1 MNLMHMWDQAL
12 MSVLPDYYNTD
23 ATPQTVYRI
32 KRDIV
37 RIMRGQGVEISD
49 MDEHRIKIQFSEA
62 EVNMVIPPHLLT
74 QTLH

>member
-12 MSVLPDYYNTD
+12 MSVLPSYYNTD

-37 RIMRGQGVEISD
+37 RIMRGQGVVISD
-49 MDEHRIKIQFSEA
+49 MDEHRIKVKFAEA
-62 EVNMVIPPHLLT
+62 EVNMIIPPHLLT